1 MIIIFIWRLYN
12 GVIMVKDWSKMDFV
26 NLGANVRK
34 LRKEQG
40 LTQERL
46 AELSDISIA
55 YLSKIENNKANNV
68 SLLITYRLAE
78 ALGVTAGY
86 LVGQSDLDKM
96 LDEEIINRLAECS
109 SIEKKKILKIMDIL
123 REDE

>member
-1 MIIIFIWRLYN
+1 
-12 GVIMVKDWSKMDFV
+12 MDFV
-26 NLGANVRK
+26 NLGANVKR

-46 AELSDISIA
+46 AEISDISIA

-68 SLLITYRLAE
+68 SLMITYRLAE

-86 LVGQSDLDKM
+86 LVGQSDLEKM
-96 LDEEIINRLAECS
+96 LDEEIINRLADCS
-109 SIEKKKILKIMDIL
+109 PVEKKKILKILDIL
-123 REDE
+123 KENE

>member
-1 MIIIFIWRLYN
+1 MN
-12 GVIMVKDWSKMDFV
+12 FV
-26 NLGANVRK
+26 NLGTNVRK

-40 LTQERL
+40 LTQEKL

-78 ALGVTAGY
+78 PLGVTAGY

-96 LDEEIINRLAECS
+96 LDEEILNRLADCS
-109 SIEKKKILKIMDIL
+109 SNEKKKILKIMDIL

>member
-1 MIIIFIWRLYN
+1 
-12 GVIMVKDWSKMDFV
+12 MDFV
-26 NLGANVRK
+26 NLGANVKR

-46 AELSDISIA
+46 AEISDISIA

-68 SLLITYRLAE
+68 SLMITYRLAE

-86 LVGQSDLDKM
+86 LVGQSDLEKM
-96 LDEEIINRLAECS
+96 LDEEIINRLADCS
-109 SIEKKKILKIMDIL
+109 PIEKKKILKIMDIL
-123 REDE
+123 KENE

>member
-1 MIIIFIWRLYN
+1 
-12 GVIMVKDWSKMDFV
+12 MDFV
-26 NLGANVRK
+26 NLGANVKR

-46 AELSDISIA
+46 AEISDISIA

-68 SLLITYRLAE
+68 SLMITYRLAE

-86 LVGQSDLDKM
+86 LVGQSDLEKM
-96 LDEEIINRLAECS
+96 LDEEIINRLADCS
-109 SIEKKKILKIMDIL
+109 PVEKKKILKIMDIL
-123 REDE
+123 KENE

>member
-1 MIIIFIWRLYN
+1 
-12 GVIMVKDWSKMDFV
+12 MDFV
-26 NLGANVRK
+26 NLGANVKR

-46 AELSDISIA
+46 AEISDISIA

-68 SLLITYRLAE
+68 SLMITYRLAE

-86 LVGQSDLDKM
+86 LVGQSDLEKM
-96 LDEEIINRLAECS
+96 LDEEIINRLADCS
-109 SIEKKKILKIMDIL
+109 PVEKKKILRIMDIL
-123 REDE
+123 KENE

>member
-1 MIIIFIWRLYN
+1 
-12 GVIMVKDWSKMDFV
+12 MDFV

-40 LTQERL
+40 LTQEKL

-96 LDEEIINRLAECS
+96 LDEEILNRLADCS
-109 SIEKKKILKIMDIL
+109 SNEKKKILKIMDIL